1 MTNHSSRTEQRAKR
15 RFRIRK
21 RISGS
26 AEKPRLSVFRST
38 KHIYVQA
45 IDDLSGKTL
54 AAAGT
59 TEEVVSK
66 QIKGSKSNVAAAT
79 AVGKAIAEKLLKLG
93 VKTAVFD
100 RGGNRYHGR
109 VKALADA
116 AREGGLQF

>member
-1 MTNHSSRTEQRAKR
+1 MAKLTNAERRDKR

-21 RISGS
+21 RLSGN
-26 AEKPRLSVFRST
+26 AAKPRLSVFRSS

-45 IDDLSGKTL
+45 IDDGTGRTL

-59 TEEVVSK
+59 TEKTVAET
-66 QIKGSKSNVAAAT
+66 IKGTKGKVDAAT

-93 VKTAVFD
+93 VTAAVFD

-109 VKALADA
+109 VKALAEG
-116 AREGGLQF
+116 ARAGGLQF

>member
-1 MTNHSSRTEQRAKR
+1 MAKLSNAERRDKR

-21 RISGS
+21 RISGD
-26 AEKPRLSVFRST
+26 AAKPRLSVFRSA

-45 IDDLSGKTL
+45 IDDGTGHTL

-59 TEEVVSK
+59 IEKTVAEA
-66 QIKGSKSNVAAAT
+66 IKGTKGKVDAAT

-93 VKTAVFD
+93 VTAAVFD

-109 VKALADA
+109 VKALADG
-116 AREGGLQF
+116 ARAGGLQF